1 MSKLEEIV
9 QLIRAHNITTLNG
22 KGLRSSNRE
31 DAATNLSLFRIIREE
46 LEIVPQVRPRQEVRR
61 ERTHDAPRAC
71 HPGNPRGK
79 QRNAATTTRHKEAGE
94 EPAPHKGHRKNRHAV
109 RTEGVCAWVGPR
121 EEKGTTVHNT

>member
-22 KGLRSSNRE
+22 KGLRSSE

-46 LEIVPQVRPRQEVRR
+46 LENVPQVRPRQEVRR

-94 EPAPHKGHRKNRHAV
+94 EPAPNKGHRRTAMLYAQRECV
-109 RTEGVCAWVGPR
+109 RGWDLER
-121 EEKGTTVHNT
+121 KRGTTVHNT

>member
-46 LEIVPQVRPRQEVRR
+46 LENVP
-61 ERTHDAPRAC
+61 
-71 HPGNPRGK
+71 
-79 QRNAATTTRHKEAGE
+79 
-94 EPAPHKGHRKNRHAV
+94 
-109 RTEGVCAWVGPR
+109 
-121 EEKGTTVHNT
+121 